1 MTTPSGHLLVY
12 VRHLIKYLYFVRH
25 VLLGFLV
32 LLLLGAVAIAYFEDL
47 GFGDSVYFS
56 FITGLTV
63 GYGDI
68 EPVTAMGRVVSI
80 AIAFVGLLFSGL
92 TVAVA
97 TRALAAAA
105 KDFEEQDQSSAP
117 ST

>member
-1 MTTPSGHLLVY
+1 MTIRSGHLLIY
-12 VRHLIKYLYFVRH
+12 GRHLAKYLYFVRH

-47 GFGDSVYFS
+47 GFGDSVYFA

-68 EPVTAMGRVVSI
+68 EPVTAMGRVISI
-80 AIAFVGLLFSGL
+80 AIALVGLLFTGI

-97 TRALAAAA
+97 TRALAAATR
-105 KDFEEQDQSSAP
+105 DFEEQDQSSAS

>member
-1 MTTPSGHLLVY
+1 MTTRPRHLLVY
-12 VRHLIKYLYFVRH
+12 VRHLAKYLYFVRH
-25 VLLGFLV
+25 VLLGFLF
-32 LLLLGAVAIAYFEDL
+32 LLLLGAVAIAYLEDL
-47 GFGDSVYFS
+47 GFGDSIYFA

-68 EPVTAMGRVVSI
+68 EPVTVLGRVVSI

-105 KDFEEQDQSSAP
+105 KDFEEQDQSSTP
-117 ST
+117 SS

>member
-1 MTTPSGHLLVY
+1 MTTRSGHLLVY
-12 VRHLIKYLYFVRH
+12 GRHLVKYLYFVRH
-25 VLLGFLV
+25 VLLALLV
-32 LLLLGAVAIAYFEDL
+32 LLLLGAVAIAYLEDL
-47 GFGDSVYFS
+47 GFGDSIYFA

-80 AIAFVGLLFSGL
+80 AIALVGLLFTGI

-97 TRALAAAA
+97 TRALADAV
-105 KDFEEQDQSSAP
+105 KDFEEQDQSSAS